1 MTDAPARLSLHL
13 AMTAKELQRAAAAV
27 EAFAQAQDWPVGLK
41 THIQLA
47 IEEIGVNV
55 VNYGRDENRAGDP
68 AIDIEVSSSPD
79 AVTVEITD
87 DGRPFN
93 PLEDAPTADTTSPMD
108 ERPIGGLGVHLVR
121 TLMSDVRYR
130 RENDRNRLT
139 MVKRRTE

>member
-1 MTDAPARLSLHL
+1 M
-13 AMTAKELQRAAAAV
+13 
-27 EAFAQAQDWPVGLK
+27 
-41 THIQLA
+41 
-47 IEEIGVNV
+47 
-55 VNYGRDENRAGDP
+55 
-68 AIDIEVSSSPD
+68 
-79 AVTVEITD
+79 TVEIAD

-93 PLEDAPTADTTSPMD
+93 PLEDTPTADTTSPMD